1 MCAGQKSPSGVFL
14 NHSLPYFL
22 KQVFSLNLEDSN
34 SSRLAGQQVLGIPL
48 PLGVQMC
55 HYSAGDPDSYLHDKH
70 FADRT
75 VSPSLIIRL
84 MLILPKMLDMLCLHM
99 C

>member
-1 MCAGQKSPSGVFL
+1 MCAGQKSLSGVFL

-22 KQVFSLNLEDSN
+22 RQVLSLNLEDSN

-55 HYSAGDPDSYLHDKH
+55 HYSAGDLDSYLHDKH

-75 VSPSLIIRL
+75 ISLFLIIRL
-84 MLILPKMLDMLCLHM
+84 ILIPPKMLDTVGLHTL
-99 C
+99 